1 MDMPVHVH
9 VYPGIHFIAS
19 KLQVKLVCLFF
30 NSSMIGFLWF
40 SLYCADY
47 ITSEDIEVVCV
58 QLEAA
63 WPVLGQALGFS
74 RTELERIA
82 MVSKTHLS
90 AAQSMMEE
98 WKTLY
103 KQNATFFALL
113 GALEI
118 IQRRDIAD
126 DLVASRMRGVG
137 ISL

>member
-1 MDMPVHVH
+1 MPIYVHVRISSACIN
-9 VYPGIHFIAS
+9 YTIMQYIPNFY
-19 KLQVKLVCLFF
+19 VCTHLIIVFF
-30 NSSMIGFLWF
+30 ELG
-40 SLYCADY
+40 LYTDY
-47 ITSEDIEVVCV
+47 ITGEDIEVVCV

-90 AAQSMMEE
+90 AAQSMMQE

-126 DLVASRMRGVG
+126 DVVASRMRGVG
-137 ISL
+137 INL

>member
-1 MDMPVHVH
+1 MC
-9 VYPGIHFIAS
+9 I
-19 KLQVKLVCLFF
+19 
-30 NSSMIGFLWF
+30 
-40 SLYCADY
+40 
-47 ITSEDIEVVCV
+47 
-58 QLEAA
+58 QLGAA

-90 AAQSMMEE
+90 AARSMMQE

-113 GALEI
+113 GSLEI

-137 ISL
+137 INL